1 MKLTTEQINYIE
13 NYIQSFDIKW
23 YEIQVELTDHMISI
37 MEEIWE
43 QDPELTFH
51 QVKHQAEQ
59 RFGRGYF
66 KSIVAERKTILQKEY
81 NRQQRKMIGEFL
93 KFPKIIASIL
103 LGVVAY
109 QVSFYFENPAKYV
122 AGLFGLLFFFAIAMH
137 YAWFKNRKIDGKRFL
152 AIEFSLLYLGSLTFP
167 QLGLNSANFF
177 KEELQQNHL
186 FLLPFIC
193 FWVLG
198 FLFCITAVHLQ
209 NSIIKTIKK
218 QYQIT

>member
-1 MKLTTEQINYIE
+1 MKLTAEQINYIE

-66 KSIVAERKTILQKEY
+66 KSIVAERKAILQKEY
-81 NRQQRKMIGEFL
+81 NRQQRKMVTEFL
-93 KFPKIIASIL
+93 KFPKVIASIL

-122 AGLFGLLFFFAIAMH
+122 SGLFGLLFLFSVPMF
-137 YAWFKNRKIDGKRFL
+137 YYWLKYRKINGKSFL
-152 AIEFSLLYLGSLTFP
+152 AIEITSGRVSSIPMLGISL
-167 QLGLNSANFF
+167 ANFV
-177 KEELQQNHL
+177 KQNIDYNSN
-186 FLLPFIC
+186 FLIPSISI
-193 FWVLG
+193 WVLL
-198 FLFCITAVHLQ
+198 FLFCITGLYIQ
-209 NSIIKTIKK
+209 TTILKTIKK
-218 QYQIT
+218 QYQLS

>member
-1 MKLTTEQINYIE
+1 MRLTAEQINYIE

-23 YEIQVELTDHMISI
+23 YEIQVELTDHMVSI

-43 QDPELTFH
+43 QDPELSFH
-51 QVKHQAEQ
+51 QVKYQAEQ

-81 NRQQRKMIGEFL
+81 NRQQRKMVAEFL

-122 AGLFGLLFFFAIAMH
+122 AGLFGSLFFLSVPMI
-137 YAWFKNRKIDGKRFL
+137 YNWIINRKIKGKSFL
-152 AIEFSLLYLGSLTFP
+152 AIEITSGRVSSVPMLSISL
-167 QLGLNSANFF
+167 ANFI
-177 KEELQQNHL
+177 KQSIDYNSN
-186 FLLPFIC
+186 FLIPSISI
-193 FWVLG
+193 WVL
-198 FLFCITAVHLQ
+198 LFCFVSWGFIF
-209 NSIIKTIKK
+209 K
-218 QYQIT
+218 QLS

>member
-1 MKLTTEQINYIE
+1 MKLSTEQINYIE

-23 YEIQVELTDHMISI
+23 YEIQAELTDHMVSI

-66 KSIVAERKTILQKEY
+66 TSIVAERKAILQKEY

-122 AGLFGLLFFFAIAMH
+122 AGLFGLLFFFSIPMH
-137 YAWFKNRKIDGKRFL
+137 YAWFKNRKLNGKYFL
-152 AIEFSLLYLGSLTFP
+152 AFEISSSLVSGGPLAGVSLAIFIKQGIEYN
-167 QLGLNSANFF
+167 LN
-177 KEELQQNHL
+177 LII
-186 FLLPFIC
+186 PFIVL
-193 FWVLG
+193 WVLL
-198 FLFCITAVHLQ
+198 FLFCITGLHIQTTIL
-209 NSIIKTIKK
+209 KTIKK
-218 QYQIT
+218 QYQFS

>member
-66 KSIVAERKTILQKEY
+66 KSIVAERKAILQKEY
-81 NRQQRKMIGEFL
+81 NRQQRKMVTEFL
-93 KFPKIIASIL
+93 KFPKVIASIL

-122 AGLFGLLFFFAIAMH
+122 SGLFGLLFLFSVPMF
-137 YAWFKNRKIDGKRFL
+137 YYWLKYRKINGKSFL
-152 AIEFSLLYLGSLTFP
+152 AIEITSGRVSSIPMLGISL
-167 QLGLNSANFF
+167 ANFV
-177 KEELQQNHL
+177 KQNIDYNSN
-186 FLLPFIC
+186 FLIPSISI
-193 FWVLG
+193 WVLL
-198 FLFCITAVHLQ
+198 FLFCITGLYIQ
-209 NSIIKTIKK
+209 TTILKTIKK
-218 QYQIT
+218 QYQLS

>member
-23 YEIQVELTDHMISI
+23 FEIQVELTDHMISI

-66 KSIVAERKTILQKEY
+66 KSIVAERKAILQKEY
-81 NRQQRKMIGEFL
+81 NRQQRKMVVEFL

-103 LGVVAY
+103 LGVVVY

-122 AGLFGLLFFFAIAMH
+122 SGLFGLLFLFSVPIFYSWIK
-137 YAWFKNRKIDGKRFL
+137 YRKINGKSFL
-152 AIEFSLLYLGSLTFP
+152 AIEITSGRVSAGPMLGISL
-167 QLGLNSANFF
+167 ANFIKQSIDYNSNF
-177 KEELQQNHL
+177 LIPSISIWVLL
-186 FLLPFIC
+186 FLI
-193 FWVLG
+193 
-198 FLFCITAVHLQ
+198 CITGLHIQTTIL
-209 NSIIKTIKK
+209 KTIKK
-218 QYQIT
+218 QYQLS

>member
-66 KSIVAERKTILQKEY
+66 KSIVAERKTILQKE
-81 NRQQRKMIGEFL
+81 
-93 KFPKIIASIL
+93 
-103 LGVVAY
+103 
-109 QVSFYFENPAKYV
+109 
-122 AGLFGLLFFFAIAMH
+122 
-137 YAWFKNRKIDGKRFL
+137 
-152 AIEFSLLYLGSLTFP
+152 
-167 QLGLNSANFF
+167 
-177 KEELQQNHL
+177 
-186 FLLPFIC
+186 
-193 FWVLG
+193 
-198 FLFCITAVHLQ
+198 
-209 NSIIKTIKK
+209 
-218 QYQIT
+218 

>member
-59 RFGRGYF
+59 RFGSGYF

-81 NRQQRKMIGEFL
+81 NRQQRKMVTEFL
-93 KFPKIIASIL
+93 KFPKVIASIL

-122 AGLFGLLFFFAIAMH
+122 SGLFGFLFLFSVPMF
-137 YAWFKNRKIDGKRFL
+137 YYWLKYRKINGKSFL
-152 AIEFSLLYLGSLTFP
+152 AIEITSGRVSSIPMLGISL
-167 QLGLNSANFF
+167 ANFT
-177 KEELQQNHL
+177 KQGVDYNSNL
-186 FLLPFIC
+186 LLPFIAL
-193 FWVLG
+193 WVLL
-198 FLFCITAVHLQ
+198 FLICITGLHIQTTIL
-209 NSIIKTIKK
+209 KTIKK
-218 QYQIT
+218 QYQFS

>member
-1 MKLTTEQINYIE
+1 MKLTAEQINYIE

-66 KSIVAERKTILQKEY
+66 KSIVAERKAILQKEY
-81 NRQQRKMIGEFL
+81 NRQQRKMVGEFL

-103 LGVVAY
+103 LGVVVY

-122 AGLFGLLFFFAIAMH
+122 SGLFGLLFLFSVPMF
-137 YAWFKNRKIDGKRFL
+137 YYWLKYRKINGKSFL
-152 AIEFSLLYLGSLTFP
+152 AIEITSGRVSSIPMLGISL
-167 QLGLNSANFF
+167 ANFV
-177 KEELQQNHL
+177 KQNIDYNSN
-186 FLLPFIC
+186 FLIPSISI
-193 FWVLG
+193 WVLL
-198 FLFCITAVHLQ
+198 FLFCITGLYIQ
-209 NSIIKTIKK
+209 TTILKTIKK
-218 QYQIT
+218 QYQLS

>member
-109 QVSFYFENPAKYV
+109 QVSFYFLHYKEQQV
-122 AGLFGLLFFFAIAMH
+122 LILL
-137 YAWFKNRKIDGKRFL
+137 N
-152 AIEFSLLYLGSLTFP
+152 
-167 QLGLNSANFF
+167 NF
-177 KEELQQNHL
+177 EHNNHL
-186 FLLPFIC
+186 
-193 FWVLG
+193 
-198 FLFCITAVHLQ
+198 H
-209 NSIIKTIKK
+209 
-218 QYQIT
+218 

>member
-122 AGLFGLLFFFAIAMH
+122 SGLFGLLFLFSVPMF
-137 YAWFKNRKIDGKRFL
+137 YYWLKYRKINGKSFL
-152 AIEFSLLYLGSLTFP
+152 AIEITSGRVSSIPMLGISL
-167 QLGLNSANFF
+167 ANFV
-177 KEELQQNHL
+177 KQNIDYNSN
-186 FLLPFIC
+186 FLIPSISI
-193 FWVLG
+193 WVLL
-198 FLFCITAVHLQ
+198 FLFCITGLYIQ
-209 NSIIKTIKK
+209 TTILKTIKK
-218 QYQIT
+218 QYQLS